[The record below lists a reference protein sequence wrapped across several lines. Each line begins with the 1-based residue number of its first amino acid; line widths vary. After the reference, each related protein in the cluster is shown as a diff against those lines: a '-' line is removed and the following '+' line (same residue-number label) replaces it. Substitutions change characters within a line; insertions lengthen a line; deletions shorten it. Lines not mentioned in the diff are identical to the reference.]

1 MNPVSPTRQRQL
13 AIAAVLAVT
22 ALAFLP
28 ALKAGYLVNW
38 DDPEYLFSNPLVTNG
53 GFWNLFTSLH
63 RGLYKP
69 LTLATFWL
77 EYHLF
82 GFHAWLSHGINLA
95 LHLFNTALVFK
106 LAETLLRPT
115 TAESKTPR
123 WTVPL
128 ITALAFGIHPMHSE
142 SVAWVAERKDVLYS
156 FFFLLSMLFYLS
168 YRENGSRKSYAAS
181 CGALL
186 FSLMVK
192 PMGITMPVLLLLV
205 DYLQHRRFDRP
216 AWTDKLP
223 YFILAAGFA
232 LAGLFTTSSNGMIY
246 AFPNYTPLDN
256 FLVGCMGLLN
266 YTWRFFLPAGLST
279 LYPLPDKAG
288 GAGMPFY
295 FYLAPVILATVF
307 GALFYFLRKNK
318 TAVFGMAFFLAAV
331 LPGVQFIPS
340 SPTIGF
346 DHYTYISY
354 IGPMLACAVF
364 AAAMLD
370 RGGRA
375 AKTTLALLCAFLGFF
390 FAGTLRRS
398 MVWHDSVTLWTDV
411 LEKYPGNSHALI
423 NRAEAAIQMGL
434 AGAQV
439 REDLELAIKKDP
451 KNSFAYFNRGVMRFR
466 ENNLAGAER
475 DFAEAV
481 RLDKGNAPAFIG
493 RGSISAMKGDFSSAL
508 TDFDRAQALNPLLTD
523 ALVNAG
529 SVYLAMG
536 EIATAVKRFEKA
548 LSINRDLDK
557 ALALLAQ
564 ARLALGDE
572 AGAAAAAERALKL
585 NHISPQALLVRGE
598 MALSSGSFRQAL
610 SDFDK
615 VISLEGPT
623 FLPCA
628 GAAQAAAATGDCA
641 SAERYLAKARR
652 AAPREV
658 DISILDKAVGTCK
671 QKTTDYSAFTHTA
684 R

>member
-13 AIAAVLAVT
+13 AIAAVLVVT
-22 ALAFLP
+22 VLAFLP
-28 ALKAGYLVNW
+28 VLKAGYLVNW

-53 GFWNLFTSLH
+53 GFWDLFTSLH

-95 LHLFNTALVFK
+95 LHLLNTALVFK
-106 LAETLLRPT
+106 LAETLAKAPSGT
-115 TAESKTPR
+115 KNIPG
-123 WTVPL
+123 WTVPF

-156 FFFLLSMLFYLS
+156 LFFLLSMLFYLS
-168 YRENGSRKSYAAS
+168 YRENGSRGKYAAS
-181 CGALL
+181 CAALL
-186 FSLMVK
+186 LSLMVK

-205 DYLQHRRFDRP
+205 DYFQRRRFDRA
-216 AWTDKLP
+216 AWLDKIP
-223 YFILAAGFA
+223 YLILAAGFA
-232 LAGLFTTSSNGMIY
+232 FAGLLTTSSSGMIY

-256 FLVGCMGLLN
+256 FLVGCAGLLN
-266 YTWRFFLPAGLST
+266 YAWRFFLPLGLST

-288 GAGMPFY
+288 GTGMPFA
-295 FYLAPVILATVF
+295 FYLAPVTLAALY
-307 GALFYFLRKNK
+307 GALFYLLRKNR
-318 TAVFGMAFFLAAV
+318 TAVFGTAFFLAAV

-340 SPTIGF
+340 SPTVGF
-346 DHYTYISY
+346 DHYTYIPY

-364 AAAMLD
+364 ASSFFD

-375 AKTTLALLCAFLGFF
+375 AKAALALLCAFMVFF
-390 FAGTLRRS
+390 FAGTVRRS

-411 LEKYPGNSHALI
+411 LEKYPDNTHALI
-423 NRAEAAIQMGL
+423 NRAESAIQMGL
-434 AGAQV
+434 AGGQV
-439 REDLELAIKKDP
+439 LEDLELAIKKDP
-451 KNSFAYFNRGVMRFR
+451 KSSFAYYNRGVLRFR
-466 ENNLAGAER
+466 ENNLAAAEK

-481 RLDKGNAPAFIG
+481 RLDRGNAPAYIG
-493 RGSISAMKGDFSSAL
+493 RGSMAAMKRDFSSAL
-508 TDFDRAQALNPLLTD
+508 ADFDRAHALNPLLTD

-536 EIATAVKRFEKA
+536 EIGTAVKRFEKA

-572 AGAAAAAERALKL
+572 SGAAAAAGRALRL
-585 NHISPQALLVRGE
+585 NPDSPQALLARGE
-598 MALSSGSFRQAL
+598 MALSAGAFRQAL

-615 VISLEGPT
+615 VITLEGPT

-628 GAAQAAAATGDCA
+628 GAAQAAAATGNCA
-641 SAERYLAKARR
+641 SARNYLARARR
-652 AAPREV
+652 AAPKEV
-658 DISILDKAVGTCK
+658 DISILEKAVRTCK
-671 QKTTDYSAFTHTA
+671 
-684 R
+684 